1 VSDDIDPERVGR
13 AAAEVTDV
21 DFRAMGEKDLILAEL
36 TDAEKRVLAKA
47 SAIMAVNAL
56 RDVDVLKDPT
66 TVLDATNRQLKAVAA
81 VCGVLARWD
90 SSLDPDR
97 RLSDQLKV
105 LPAEDARLIVAFLRW
120 GGLVAD
126 DG

>member
-1 VSDDIDPERVGR
+1 VNDAIDPERVGR
-13 AAAEVTDV
+13 AAAEVADV
-21 DFRAMGEKDLILAEL
+21 DFRAMGEKDAICAEL

-56 RDVDVLKDPT
+56 RDVDVLKDGPT
-66 TVLDATNRQLKAVAA
+66 ALDATNRQLRAIAA
-81 VCGVLARWD
+81 AWGVLSRWD

-120 GGLVAD
+120 GGLVVD

>member
-1 VSDDIDPERVGR
+1 MSDEIRPEIVGR
-13 AAAEVTDV
+13 AAAEVANV
-21 DFRAMGEKDLILAEL
+21 DFRAMGEKDAIYAEL

-47 SAIMAVNAL
+47 SAIIAVNTL
-56 RDVDVLKDPT
+56 RDIDVLKDPT

-81 VCGVLARWD
+81 VWGVLARWD

-105 LPAEDARLIVAFLRW
+105 LPAEDTRLIVAFVRW